1 MIALQA
7 ALELIDGAVE
17 PLPKETQPVLESVGR
32 RLAQDVLADVNSPPH
47 DKSVMDGYA
56 VRTADVAAGVRKLE
70 VAQTII
76 AGGWPEAELQPGQ
89 AARIMTGAP
98 IPAGADAVVMVELTE
113 VEPTPTGEYVT
124 LKIDSLEPEKHVLR
138 TGVNF
143 SRNQK
148 VFSQGHQIRA
158 TDVGLLAEV
167 GAATISVG
175 AQPTVA
181 VLPTGNEL
189 VACDQVPQR
198 GEIRNSN
205 GPMLTAMAR
214 SIGLEV
220 TQLGVGRDDAGQLRE
235 LIEAGLESDLLLLS
249 GGVSAGTMDLV
260 PGVLAELRV
269 EQVFHKVKVK
279 PGKPIWF
286 GVANRN
292 NKRRYVFGLPGNPV
306 SSLVGF
312 QLFVRAAINK
322 LMGGQAELGGS
333 IVGELAIEHQT
344 RGDRPTFWPGQTIV
358 DQTPVQKIKPL
369 VWRGSSDL
377 LALGSAEG
385 LIYFPAHCHDNKP
398 GKQVQ
403 FYPFA

>member
-1 MIALQA
+1 MIPLET

-17 PLPKETQPVLESVGR
+17 TLPTVTRPILDSVGH
-32 RLAQDVLADVNSPPH
+32 RLAEDILADVNSPPH
-47 DKSVMDGYA
+47 DKSVMDGFA

-76 AGGWPEAELQPGQ
+76 AGGWPTAALQPGQ

-98 IPAGADAVVMVELTE
+98 IPDGADAVVMVELTE
-113 VEPTPTGEYVT
+113 VESTSSGELVT

-143 SRNQK
+143 SKNQK
-148 VFSQGHQIRA
+148 VFANGHQIRA

-167 GAATISVG
+167 GAAMVSV
-175 AQPTVA
+175 AAKPTVA

-189 VACDQVPQR
+189 VECDQIPGR
-198 GEIRNSN
+198 GQIRNSN

-214 SIGLEV
+214 SIGLDV
-220 TQLGVGRDDAGQLRE
+220 TQLGVGRDDAQQLRE

-260 PGVLAELRV
+260 PGVLAELGV

-286 GVANRN
+286 GVNNRN
-292 NKRRYVFGLPGNPV
+292 GKRSYVFGLPGNPV

-312 QLFVRAAINK
+312 QLFVRTAIGK
-322 LMGGQAELGGS
+322 LMGSRVELGRS
-333 IVGELAIEHQT
+333 IVGELAIAHQT
-344 RGDRPTFWPGQTIV
+344 RGDRPTFWPGQSIV
-358 DQTPVQKIKPL
+358 DDTPVQKIKPL

-377 LALGSAEG
+377 LALGTADG
-385 LIYFPAHCHDNKP
+385 LIYFPAECHDNEA
-398 GKQVQ
+398 GKQVR
-403 FYPFA
+403 FYPMV